1 MRHLTAVVLPIA
13 AAILLAGITSAQ
25 ELTGDPWSD
34 MDYGPF
40 KVHSYI
46 VEPGNNANKGIAIR
60 VDEGPGGVA
69 KGTEFLLFDTDTL
82 RWAAGWT
89 GSGFMDWNSIN
100 YNGRHE
106 IEPAIVGDIVF
117 TNPDAP
123 GWSRAGDDF
132 GDTRIVGRGGRRFGP
147 QERAVARWLGHYL
160 HGSQVVLSYR
170 VGGADVL
177 ELGASDG
184 FGAFSRTLNIGP
196 RNTDLLIQVAY
207 QEGGKAWAEGDAAGF
222 RTPRSSQPTVAERS
236 GPLVAAMLGAP
247 DGSRWEIDDSNHLRL
262 RVPAGAEPV
271 RFKVV
276 IGQRGRS
283 NSGFLARARQSPRA
297 ADLDALT
304 HGGPA
309 HWTETVTTESR
320 VLGRRSGPFALEAIT
335 TPLDNPYR
343 SWMRLGGFDFLDGG
357 RRAVV
362 ATWMGDV
369 WMVDG
374 LGGDGLAG
382 DETLSV
388 TWKRFATGMYEP
400 LGVNTRDGEIFVTS
414 RDQITRLH
422 DLNGDGEADHY
433 EAFNHDA
440 QASAHFHEFS
450 VGLETDAQGNFYY
463 AKGTG
468 HDFDARVPQH
478 GTILKVSADG
488 ASTEIIANGF
498 RAPNGL
504 VVNPDGSVIVTDQ
517 EGHWTPENR
526 INWVE
531 PGTFHGY
538 MRAWREPDRDPDDFV
553 QPVTWIHHDVDRSP
567 SAPVRIRSHRW
578 GELDESLI
586 YLSYGNGKMFS
597 VLFDQAFAG
606 NDGPPR
612 QAAVVELPVVA
623 APTGLIRGR
632 FNPADDHL
640 YVCGLFAWAGDRTQ
654 SGGFYRVRRTDE
666 PLRIPAAYE
675 TAPDGI
681 VVRFTTALD
690 PEAAADPGNY
700 SMRIWQYLRQ
710 ASYGSEDY
718 RVLGEGAGEDVLA
731 IPSASLSADGRSVFI
746 EIPDILPVQQYHLEM
761 NLRSVDGERMRE
773 FIHGTI
779 HELGSRAGREILAG
793 VVAAQPDAEGF
804 EHPGLELALRSQESD
819 ATDVRVARL
828 AALYVPAGQAA
839 SPFIDAGPFEATFRG
854 AVELD
859 LNDWYRFTVRGSGA
873 VRLSIGGE
881 VVVDSENLSAGGAPV
896 STDGEVRLNKGLNP
910 IELVYRSPA
919 RGDASLRLSWS
930 NDYLP
935 EEPLPPES
943 LRRASSA
950 ELDHGAARRA
960 ARDLVADALC
970 IRCHP
975 AAGTPDALSDAMPE
989 LAATA
994 PDLGGI
1000 GSRLRRRWIERWL
1013 LDPGSVRPQARMPR
1027 LLSTDAVEARRQAA
1041 DLAAYLMTV
1050 NTDDQERQAG
1060 PGPLDGAVADGRRLY
1075 NEIGCAACHGDE
1087 LPVLRIRDKWQP
1099 HALTAYLLDPAAA
1112 DPWGRMPRIA
1122 LEPAEA
1128 GALAAYLLAPAS
1140 EGAAT
1145 PVEAAPTTTP
1155 PPIRG
1160 DPDRGRRLVE
1170 ELRCRSCHS
1179 LGDDDPPAPA
1189 APMSGLAAAALPWI
1203 GTGSADTNHPRY
1215 DFDVAETASIERF
1228 LADDVASLTR
1238 GIPAEFAERRITAG
1252 GCLACHARDGSAAS
1266 WSAPAVASD
1275 PSDDTAAQDDFASS
1289 PATPDES
1296 GPDLLPPALTWA
1308 GEKLR
1313 SDWLDD
1319 FLAGRTVDRPRPHL
1333 RARMPAFAS
1342 HANVLATGLHHQHGL
1357 PASAVTAEPADAAL
1371 AAIGRDLIRGD
1382 RLGCHSCHALGDEPA
1397 LGGEGSE
1404 ETINFALV
1412 RRRLRREYFDR
1423 FLRDPQRILP
1433 GSKMPQFVDEDGHT
1447 GLYDVFNGE
1456 AERQFDAI
1464 WQYLGSLD

>member
-1 MRHLTAVVLPIA
+1 MRYLTAAVLPIA
-13 AAILLAGITSAQ
+13 AAVLLAAGVTGAQ

-60 VDEGPGGVA
+60 VDDGPGGVA

-89 GSGFMDWNSIN
+89 GAGFMDWNSIN

-106 IEPAIVGDIVF
+106 VEPAIVGDMVF
-117 TNPDAP
+117 TNPDTP

-132 GDTRIVGRGGRRFGP
+132 RDTRIVGRGGRRFGP
-147 QERAVARWLGHYL
+147 QDRDLARWLGHYL

-222 RTPRSSQPTVAERS
+222 RTPRSSQPTDAERS

-247 DGSRWEIDDSNHLRL
+247 DGARWEIDDGNHLRL

-271 RFKVV
+271 RFKIVV
-276 IGQRGRS
+276 GPRGRS
-283 NSGFLARARQSPRA
+283 NSGFLARARQSAPA
-297 ADLDALT
+297 ADLEALT

-309 HWTETVTTESR
+309 HWTETVQTESR
-320 VLGRRSGPFALEAIT
+320 VLGRRDGPFALEAIT
-335 TPLDNPYR
+335 APLDNPYQ

-369 WMVDG
+369 WIVDG
-374 LGGDGLAG
+374 LGGEEIGA
-382 DETLSV
+382 V

-450 VGLETDAQGNFYY
+450 VGLETDAEANFYY

-538 MRAWREPDRDPDDFV
+538 MRAWREPDRHPDDFV

-567 SAPVRIRSHRW
+567 SAPVRVRSERW

-586 YLSYGNGKMFS
+586 YLSYGNGKTFS
-597 VLFDQAFAG
+597 VLFDRAFAG

-666 PLRIPAAYE
+666 PLRIPVAYE
-675 TAPDGI
+675 TARNGI
-681 VVRFTTALD
+681 VVRFATELD
-690 PEAAADPGNY
+690 PEVAADHGNY

-718 RVLGEGAGEDVLA
+718 RVLGEGVGEDVLA
-731 IPSASLSADGRSVFI
+731 IPSATLSADRRSVFI

-761 NLRSVDGERMRE
+761 NLWSADGERMRE

-779 HELGSRAGREILAG
+779 HELGSRAGSEILA
-793 VVAAQPDAEGF
+793 V
-804 EHPGLELALRSQESD
+804 SD
-819 ATDVRVARL
+819 
-828 AALYVPAGQAA
+828 
-839 SPFIDAGPFEATFRG
+839 
-854 AVELD
+854 
-859 LNDWYRFTVRGSGA
+859 
-873 VRLSIGGE
+873 
-881 VVVDSENLSAGGAPV
+881 
-896 STDGEVRLNKGLNP
+896 
-910 IELVYRSPA
+910 
-919 RGDASLRLSWS
+919 
-930 NDYLP
+930 
-935 EEPLPPES
+935 
-943 LRRASSA
+943 
-950 ELDHGAARRA
+950 
-960 ARDLVADALC
+960 
-970 IRCHP
+970 
-975 AAGTPDALSDAMPE
+975 
-989 LAATA
+989 
-994 PDLGGI
+994 
-1000 GSRLRRRWIERWL
+1000 
-1013 LDPGSVRPQARMPR
+1013 
-1027 LLSTDAVEARRQAA
+1027 
-1041 DLAAYLMTV
+1041 
-1050 NTDDQERQAG
+1050 
-1060 PGPLDGAVADGRRLY
+1060 
-1075 NEIGCAACHGDE
+1075 
-1087 LPVLRIRDKWQP
+1087 
-1099 HALTAYLLDPAAA
+1099 
-1112 DPWGRMPRIA
+1112 
-1122 LEPAEA
+1122 
-1128 GALAAYLLAPAS
+1128 
-1140 EGAAT
+1140 
-1145 PVEAAPTTTP
+1145 
-1155 PPIRG
+1155 
-1160 DPDRGRRLVE
+1160 
-1170 ELRCRSCHS
+1170 
-1179 LGDDDPPAPA
+1179 
-1189 APMSGLAAAALPWI
+1189 
-1203 GTGSADTNHPRY
+1203 
-1215 DFDVAETASIERF
+1215 
-1228 LADDVASLTR
+1228 
-1238 GIPAEFAERRITAG
+1238 
-1252 GCLACHARDGSAAS
+1252 
-1266 WSAPAVASD
+1266 
-1275 PSDDTAAQDDFASS
+1275 
-1289 PATPDES
+1289 
-1296 GPDLLPPALTWA
+1296 
-1308 GEKLR
+1308 
-1313 SDWLDD
+1313 
-1319 FLAGRTVDRPRPHL
+1319 
-1333 RARMPAFAS
+1333 
-1342 HANVLATGLHHQHGL
+1342 
-1357 PASAVTAEPADAAL
+1357 
-1371 AAIGRDLIRGD
+1371 
-1382 RLGCHSCHALGDEPA
+1382 
-1397 LGGEGSE
+1397 
-1404 ETINFALV
+1404 
-1412 RRRLRREYFDR
+1412 
-1423 FLRDPQRILP
+1423 
-1433 GSKMPQFVDEDGHT
+1433 
-1447 GLYDVFNGE
+1447 
-1456 AERQFDAI
+1456 
-1464 WQYLGSLD
+1464 

>member
-1 MRHLTAVVLPIA
+1 MRYLTVAGLPLTAA
-13 AAILLAGITSAQ
+13 ALLAGITSAQ

-46 VEPGNNANKGIAIR
+46 VEPGNNTNKGIAIR

-132 GDTRIVGRGGRRFGP
+132 RDTRIVGRGGRRFGP

-196 RNTDLLIQVAY
+196 RNTDLAVQVAY

-222 RTPRSSQPTVAERS
+222 RTPRSSQPADAERS

-247 DGSRWEIDDSNHLRL
+247 DGARWEIDDGNHLRL

-271 RFKVV
+271 RFKIVV
-276 IGQRGRS
+276 GPRGRS
-283 NSGFLARARQSPRA
+283 NSGFLARARQSAPA
-297 ADLDALT
+297 ADLEALT

-309 HWTETVTTESR
+309 HWTETVQTESR
-320 VLGRRSGPFALEAIT
+320 VLGRRDGPFALEAIT
-335 TPLDNPYR
+335 APLDNPYQ

-369 WMVDG
+369 WIVDG
-374 LGGDGLAG
+374 LGGEEIGA
-382 DETLSV
+382 V

-450 VGLETDAQGNFYY
+450 VGLETDAEGNFYY

-538 MRAWREPDRDPDDFV
+538 MRAWREPDRHPDDFV
-553 QPVTWIHHDVDRSP
+553 QPVTWIHHDIDRSP
-567 SAPVRIRSHRW
+567 SAPVRVRSERW

-597 VLFDQAFAG
+597 VLFDRAFAG

-612 QAAVVELPVVA
+612 QAAVVELPVAA

-632 FNPADDHL
+632 FNPTDDHL

-666 PLRIPAAYE
+666 PLRIPVAYE
-675 TAPDGI
+675 TARNGI
-681 VVRFTTALD
+681 VVRFTTELD
-690 PEAAADPGNY
+690 PQVAADHGNY

-718 RVLGEGAGEDVLA
+718 RVLGEGVGEDVLA
-731 IPSASLSADGRSVFI
+731 IPSATLSADRRSVFI

-761 NLRSVDGERMRE
+761 NLRSADGERMRE

-779 HELGSRAGREILAG
+779 HELGSRAGSEILAG
-793 VVAAQPDAEGF
+793 VVAAQRDAGGF
-804 EHPGLELALRSQESD
+804 EHPGLELVLRSLDSD
-819 ATDVRVARL
+819 ATDARVARL
-828 AALYVPAGQAA
+828 AALYVPAGQAV

-854 AVELD
+854 AIELD

-881 VVVDSENLSAGGAPV
+881 VVLEAENLPAGGVPV
-896 STDGEVRLNKGLNP
+896 STDGEMRLNKGLNP

-919 RGDASLRLSWS
+919 GGDASLRLSWS

-935 EEPLPPES
+935 EEPVPPES

-960 ARDLVADALC
+960 ARQLIADALC

-975 AAGTPDALSDAMPE
+975 AAGTADALSDAMPE

-1000 GSRLRRRWIERWL
+1000 GSRLRRQWIERWL
-1013 LDPGSVRPQARMPR
+1013 LDPGSVRPQARMPK
-1027 LLSTDAVEARRQAA
+1027 LLSTDTAEGRRQAA
-1041 DLAAYLMTV
+1041 DLAAYLTIRSA
-1050 NTDDQERQAG
+1050 DDQERQAG
-1060 PGPLDGAVADGRRLY
+1060 LAPPDRVVADGRRLY

-1087 LPVLRIRDKWQP
+1087 LPALRIRDKWQP
-1099 HALTAYLLDPAAA
+1099 QALTAYLLDPAAA
-1112 DPWGRMPRIA
+1112 DPWGPMPRIA

-1140 EGAAT
+1140 EGGAA

-1155 PPIRG
+1155 PPIQG

-1203 GTGSADTNHPRY
+1203 GAGSADTNHPRY
-1215 DFDVAETASIERF
+1215 DFDVGETASIEGF

-1238 GIPAEFAERRITAG
+1238 GVPAEFAERRITAG
-1252 GCLACHARDGSAAS
+1252 GCLACHARDGIPAS
-1266 WSAPAVASD
+1266 WSAPTASSD
-1275 PSDDTAAQDDFASS
+1275 PPAADGTQDDLAFLA
-1289 PATPDES
+1289 ATPAES

-1313 SDWLDD
+1313 SDWLED

-1333 RARMPAFAS
+1333 RARMPTFAS
-1342 HANVLATGLHHQHGL
+1342 HPGVLAAGLHHQHGL
-1357 PASAVTAEPADAAL
+1357 PASTVTAEPADEAL

-1382 RLGCHSCHALGDEPA
+1382 RLGCHSCHALGDQPA

-1412 RRRLRREYFDR
+1412 RRRLRRSYFDR

-1433 GSKMPQFVDEDGHT
+1433 GTKMPQFVDEDGYT
-1447 GLYDVFNGE
+1447 GLYDVFDGE
-1456 AERQFDAI
+1456 AERQFEAI